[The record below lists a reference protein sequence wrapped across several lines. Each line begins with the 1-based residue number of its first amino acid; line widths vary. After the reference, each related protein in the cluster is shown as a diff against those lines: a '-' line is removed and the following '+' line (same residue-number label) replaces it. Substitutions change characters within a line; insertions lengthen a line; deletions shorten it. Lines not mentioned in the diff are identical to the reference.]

1 MQLGNTLRTVG
12 APIGSGKRLRSK
24 GESVK
29 SIIQTP
35 TFFFA
40 YPVFGKSSSLFYFS
54 SPLSLSFSL
63 PLGETMIEESNWVP
77 LVLSI
82 VGLFFIVVWLVS
94 FYSNLKTQP
103 WYVSMVC
110 IVGWFFPFWIVLLLP
125 LDMASVG

>member
-1 MQLGNTLRTVG
+1 MCSYWKWEAFEKQGEKCQNHNSN
-12 APIGSGKRLRSK
+12 ADIFQRLPRVWEIFVTFTFLS
-24 GESVK
+24 
-29 SIIQTP
+29 
-35 TFFFA
+35 FFF
-40 YPVFGKSSSLFYFS
+40 
-54 SPLSLSFSL
+54 LSLSL
-63 PLGETMIEESNWVP
+63 PLNETMIEESNWVP

-82 VGLFFIVVWLVS
+82 VCLFFIVVWLVS